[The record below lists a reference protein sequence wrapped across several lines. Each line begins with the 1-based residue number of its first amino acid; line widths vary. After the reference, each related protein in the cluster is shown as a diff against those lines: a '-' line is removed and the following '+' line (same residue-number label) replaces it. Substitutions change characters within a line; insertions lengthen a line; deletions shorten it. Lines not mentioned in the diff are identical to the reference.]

1 MAPRLVWLVVTV
13 SHAHEGRRAP
23 DEDRPV
29 LEKTRGWLDR
39 IGDPALKVITFSAA
53 ALSVTILGLIT
64 YELITGARLAFHSF
78 GLGFLTSQT
87 WDAIHNQFGALS
99 LIVGTFVTSVLA
111 IVIAT
116 PLAVAI
122 ALFLTELAPKH
133 VRSLLGALV
142 EMLAAIPSVILGLWG
157 ILVLGPFIQNQ
168 LEPFLGSTLGFLP
181 FFRGPH
187 SGTGLL
193 TAILVLTIMIV
204 PIVASVTRELF
215 TTVPSELRE
224 GALALGATRWEMV
237 RGVLLPATRPGILA
251 AVALGFGRAIG
262 EAMAVLMVIGGTIG
276 IHLSLFGHS
285 DTLAARIAGQ
295 YQGSSTNLQT
305 SSLVY
310 LATILLVISL
320 VVNIGAQLLIKP
332 IDRRPRRR
340 RIALDRAFEAQGLS
354 AD

>member
-1 MAPRLVWLVVTV
+1 MKI
-13 SHAHEGRRAP
+13 SHAHEDAA
-23 DEDRPV
+23 
-29 LEKTRGWLDR
+29 LERTRGWLDR
-39 IGDPALKVITFSAA
+39 IGDPVLRAITFSAA
-53 ALSVTILGLIT
+53 ALAVTILGLIA
-64 YELITGARLAFHSF
+64 YELVSGSRLAFRSF
-78 GLGFLTSQT
+78 GLGFITSQT
-87 WDAIHNQFGALS
+87 WDTIHNQFGALS
-99 LIVGTFVTSVLA
+99 LIFGTAVTAVLA
-111 IVIAT
+111 TLIAT
-116 PLAVAI
+116 PLAIAI

-157 ILVLGPFIQNQ
+157 ILILGPFVQNQ

-181 FFRGPH
+181 FFRGQH
-187 SGTGLL
+187 SPTGIL
-193 TAILVLTIMIV
+193 TAVLILTIMIV
-204 PIVASVTRELF
+204 PIVASVTRELL

-237 RGVLLPATRPGILA
+237 RGVLLPAARPGILA
-251 AVALGFGRAIG
+251 AVALGFGRAVG
-262 EAMAVLMVIGGTIG
+262 EAMAVLMTIGGTIG

-295 YQGSSTNLQT
+295 YNGASTNLQT

-320 VVNIGAQLLIKP
+320 AVNIGAQFLIKP
-332 IDRRPRRR
+332 IDRRPRRQ

>member
-1 MAPRLVWLVVTV
+1 VEN
-13 SHAHEGRRAP
+13 SHAT
-23 DEDRPV
+23 
-29 LEKTRGWLDR
+29 EKAALKRTRGWLDL
-39 IGDPALKVITFSAA
+39 IGDPALKAITFAAA
-53 ALSVTILGLIT
+53 ALSVSILGLIA
-64 YELITGARLAFHSF
+64 YELVRGSRLSFHAF

-99 LIVGTFVTSVLA
+99 LIYGTAVTAVLA
-111 IVIAT
+111 TLIAT
-116 PLAVAI
+116 PLAIAI
-122 ALFLTELAPKH
+122 ALFLTELAPKP
-133 VRSLLGALV
+133 VRALLGALV

-157 ILVLGPFIQNQ
+157 ILILGPFVQNQ
-168 LEPFLGSTLGFLP
+168 LEPFLDSTLGFLP
-181 FFRGPH
+181 FFRGQH
-187 SGTGLL
+187 SATGIL
-193 TAILVLTIMIV
+193 TAVLILTIMIV

-215 TTVPSELRE
+215 TTVPPELRE

-237 RGVLLPATRPGILA
+237 RGVLLPAARPGILA
-251 AVALGFGRAIG
+251 AVALGFGRAVG
-262 EAMAVLMVIGGTIG
+262 EAMAVLMVMGGTIG
-276 IHLSLFGHS
+276 IHLSLFAHG

-295 YQGSSTNLQT
+295 YTGASTNLQI
-305 SSLVY
+305 SALVY

>member
-1 MAPRLVWLVVTV
+1 VDS
-13 SHAHEGRRAP
+13 SHADKKA
-23 DEDRPV
+23 V
-29 LEKTRGWLDR
+29 LQRTRGRLDR
-39 IGDPALKVITFSAA
+39 IGDPALKAVTFAAA
-53 ALSVTILGLIT
+53 ALAVTVLGLIS
-64 YELITGARLAFHSF
+64 YELIRGSRLAFHRF
-78 GLGFLTSQT
+78 GLGFVTSQT

-99 LIVGTFVTSVLA
+99 LIAGTAVTAVLA

-122 ALFLTELAPKH
+122 ALFLTELAPKP
-133 VRSLLGALV
+133 VRALLGALV

-157 ILVLGPFIQNQ
+157 ILVLGPFVQNQ

-187 SGTGLL
+187 SPTGVL
-193 TAILVLTIMIV
+193 TVVLVLTIMVV

-215 TTVPSELRE
+215 ATVPPELRE

-237 RGVLLPATRPGILA
+237 RGVLLPAARPGILA
-251 AVALGFGRAIG
+251 AVALGFGRAVG
-262 EAMAVLMVIGGTIG
+262 EAMAVLMVSGSTIG
-276 IHLSLFGHS
+276 IHLSLFAHT

-295 YQGSSTNLQT
+295 YNGASTNLQT

-320 VVNIGAQLLIKP
+320 AVNVGAQLLIRP
-332 IDRRPRRR
+332 IDRRPRRQ
-340 RIALDRAFEAQGLS
+340 RIALDRALETQGMS

>member
-1 MAPRLVWLVVTV
+1 VDS
-13 SHAHEGRRAP
+13 SHANKKA
-23 DEDRPV
+23 V
-29 LEKTRGWLDR
+29 LQRTRGRLDR
-39 IGDPALKVITFSAA
+39 IGDPALKAVTFAAA
-53 ALSVTILGLIT
+53 ALAVTVLGLIG
-64 YELITGARLAFHSF
+64 YELIRGSRLAFHRF
-78 GLGFLTSQT
+78 GLGFVTSQT

-99 LIVGTFVTSVLA
+99 LIAGTAVTAVLA

-122 ALFLTELAPKH
+122 ALFLTELAPKP
-133 VRSLLGALV
+133 VRALLGALV

-157 ILVLGPFIQNQ
+157 ILVLGPFVQNQ

-187 SGTGLL
+187 SLTGVL
-193 TAILVLTIMIV
+193 TVVLVLTIMVV

-215 TTVPSELRE
+215 ATVPPELRE

-237 RGVLLPATRPGILA
+237 RGVLLPAARPGILA
-251 AVALGFGRAIG
+251 AVALGFGRAVG
-262 EAMAVLMVIGGTIG
+262 EAMAVLMVGGATIG
-276 IHLSLFGHS
+276 IHLSLFAHT

-295 YQGSSTNLQT
+295 YNGASTNLQT

-320 VVNIGAQLLIKP
+320 AVNIGAQLLIRP
-332 IDRRPRRR
+332 IDRRPRRQ
-340 RIALDRAFEAQGLS
+340 RIALDRALETQGMS

>member
-1 MAPRLVWLVVTV
+1 MDS
-13 SHAHEGRRAP
+13 SHADKKA
-23 DEDRPV
+23 V
-29 LEKTRGWLDR
+29 LQRTRGRLDR
-39 IGDPALKVITFSAA
+39 IGDPALKAVTFAAA
-53 ALSVTILGLIT
+53 ALAVTVLGLIS
-64 YELITGARLAFHSF
+64 YELIRGSRLAFHRF
-78 GLGFLTSQT
+78 GLGFVTSQT

-99 LIVGTFVTSVLA
+99 LIAGTAVTAVLA

-122 ALFLTELAPKH
+122 ALFLTELAPKP
-133 VRSLLGALV
+133 VRALLGALV

-157 ILVLGPFIQNQ
+157 ILVLGPFVQNQ

-187 SGTGLL
+187 SPTGVL
-193 TAILVLTIMIV
+193 TVVLVLTIMVV

-215 TTVPSELRE
+215 ATVPPELRE

-237 RGVLLPATRPGILA
+237 RGVLLPAARPGILA
-251 AVALGFGRAIG
+251 AVALGFGRAVG
-262 EAMAVLMVIGGTIG
+262 EAMAVLMVSGSTIG
-276 IHLSLFGHS
+276 IHLSLFAHT

-295 YQGSSTNLQT
+295 YNGASTNLQT

-320 VVNIGAQLLIKP
+320 AVNVGAQLLIRP
-332 IDRRPRRR
+332 IDRRPRRQ
-340 RIALDRAFEAQGLS
+340 RIALDRALETQGMS